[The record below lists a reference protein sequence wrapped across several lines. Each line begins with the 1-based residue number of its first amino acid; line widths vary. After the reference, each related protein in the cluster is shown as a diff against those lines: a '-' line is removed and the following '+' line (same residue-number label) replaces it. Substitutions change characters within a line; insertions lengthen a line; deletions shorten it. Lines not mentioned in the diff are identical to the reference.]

1 MDIVV
6 LELHEEIFVELNV
19 GDDAIHGAVGRPC
32 GLIAV
37 GIVFGVELQPVSA
50 WHTDHG
56 IPSVG
61 LACAGEGGG
70 GWYSCVGGT
79 TIYHAVKDL
88 QTQWVRLT
96 QSPRVLP

>member
-6 LELHEEIFVELNV
+6 LELHEEIFVELDV
-19 GDDAIHGAVGRPC
+19 GDDAVHGAVGLPC

-37 GIVFGVELQPVSA
+37 GVVFGIELQPVVA

-70 GWYSCVGGT
+70 SGIVVAE
-79 TIYHAVKDL
+79 AVSLRMGVFGSDRPVVVLVL
-88 QTQWVRLT
+88 Q
-96 QSPRVLP
+96 